1 MRPKLHPMCPQLH
14 DPSLSSPGVDVP
26 MSLSSPTTEKQA
38 PGQMELAEQ
47 PTGNEEHSPIVTRS
61 GRQVRSHKGSLNPYR
76 REML

>member
-1 MRPKLHPMCPQLH
+1 MRPQLHPMCPQLH

-61 GRQVRSHKGSLNPYR
+61 GRQVRKPQRFIESL
-76 REML
+76 